1 MRTGSGERPAVFGQR
16 LSAAGIGAGYVG
28 VRRRGGGAP
37 GLSIHYHPTAPVQ
50 NRGMTEHTP
59 EYTHALETA
68 ERILGFSLAPFVD
81 PRPYEP
87 TNAYDFTR
95 IATEHA
101 FNDAWPRTDHLDV
114 RTRALV
120 SVTITASL
128 GVLEP
133 LRGQLRIALHNG
145 VTKEEI
151 VEAFIQMAVY
161 AGVARAFDSY
171 AVAREVF
178 AEYDKTQ
185 DAARDKA

>member
-1 MRTGSGERPAVFGQR
+1 MTVQQSW
-16 LSAAGIGAGYVG
+16 VG
-28 VRRRGGGAP
+28 RA
-37 GLSIHYHPTAPVQ
+37 Q
-50 NRGMTEHTP
+50 NGGMTEHNAD
-59 EYTHALETA
+59 YTRALNNA
-68 ERILGFSLAPFVD
+68 EKILGFSLAPYVD
-81 PRPYEP
+81 PRPAEP
-87 TNAYDFTR
+87 ANAYDFTR

-101 FNDAWPRTDHLDV
+101 FNDAWTRSEHLDL
-114 RTRALV
+114 RTRALI

-128 GVLEP
+128 GILEP

-178 AEYDKTQ
+178 SEHDEADSPQEN
-185 DAARDKA
+185 

>member
-1 MRTGSGERPAVFGQR
+1 MADRGRFRMAAAHAICGKSGHMMPP
-16 LSAAGIGAGYVG
+16 LS
-28 VRRRGGGAP
+28 R
-37 GLSIHYHPTAPVQ
+37 Q
-50 NRGMTEHTP
+50 NGGMTEHSAY
-59 EYTHALETA
+59 YTRALDNA
-68 ERILGFSLAPFVD
+68 EKILGFSLAPFVD
-81 PRPYEP
+81 PRPAEP
-87 TNAYDFTR
+87 ANAYDFTR

-101 FNDAWPRTDHLDV
+101 FNDAWPRGEYLDL
-114 RTRALV
+114 RTRALI

-133 LRGQLRIALHNG
+133 LRGQLRIALNNG

-178 AEYDKTQ
+178 AEFE
-185 DAARDKA
+185 

>member
-1 MRTGSGERPAVFGQR
+1 
-16 LSAAGIGAGYVG
+16 
-28 VRRRGGGAP
+28 
-37 GLSIHYHPTAPVQ
+37 
-50 NRGMTEHTP
+50 MTEHTP

-68 ERILGFSLAPFVD
+68 ERILGFNLAPFVD

-87 TNAYDFTR
+87 ANAYDFTR

>member
-1 MRTGSGERPAVFGQR
+1 
-16 LSAAGIGAGYVG
+16 
-28 VRRRGGGAP
+28 
-37 GLSIHYHPTAPVQ
+37 
-50 NRGMTEHTP
+50 MTEHGAD
-59 EYTHALETA
+59 YTRALNNA
-68 ERILGFSLAPFVD
+68 EEILGFSLAPYVD
-81 PRPYEP
+81 PTAAEP
-87 TNAYDFTR
+87 ANAYDFTR

-101 FNDAWPRTDHLDV
+101 FNDAWPRNEYLDR

-128 GVLEP
+128 GILEP

-178 AEYDKTQ
+178 AEH
-185 DAARDKA
+185 AEARSPQEK

>member
-1 MRTGSGERPAVFGQR
+1 MSDRTAGQGRASRDRQDFDRATARWLRFRGCDAPSNAV
-16 LSAAGIGAGYVG
+16 
-28 VRRRGGGAP
+28 
-37 GLSIHYHPTAPVQ
+37 PVQ
-50 NRGMTEHTP
+50 NHGMTEHSP
-59 EYTHALETA
+59 DYIRSLDNA

-81 PRPYEP
+81 PRPSEP
-87 TNAYDFTR
+87 ANAYDFTR

-101 FNDAWPRTDHLDV
+101 FNDAWPRTDHLDL

-128 GVLEP
+128 GILEP
-133 LRGQLRIALHNG
+133 LRGQLRIALYNG

-171 AVAREVF
+171 SVAREVF
-178 AEYDKTQ
+178 AEYDEARG
-185 DAARDKA
+185 AAATDDD

>member
-1 MRTGSGERPAVFGQR
+1 MPA
-16 LSAAGIGAGYVG
+16 LS
-28 VRRRGGGAP
+28 R
-37 GLSIHYHPTAPVQ
+37 Q
-50 NRGMTEHTP
+50 NGGMTERSAD
-59 EYTHALETA
+59 YTRALDNA
-68 ERILGFSLAPFVD
+68 EKILGFSLAPFVD
-81 PRPYEP
+81 PRPAEP
-87 TNAYDFTR
+87 ANAYDFTR

-101 FNDAWPRTDHLDV
+101 FNDAWPRSEHLDL
-114 RTRALV
+114 RTRALI

-133 LRGQLRIALHNG
+133 LRGQLRIALNNG

-178 AEYDKTQ
+178 AEFE
-185 DAARDKA
+185 